1 MKCYYV
7 ELTRMKLGVLT
18 MEPVDEEFRL
28 FSSKRLVKKWLADN
42 GFIYGQRSFFNY
54 PTGARE
60 WFHKD
65 DVGVEYVDVVIT
77 KMKLDD
83 RAESKFKNPEEIHRE
98 WLPKFL
104 KELEEARAE
113 G

>member
-1 MKCYYV
+1 M
-7 ELTRMKLGVLT
+7 
-18 MEPVDEEFRL
+18 
-28 FSSKRLVKKWLADN
+28 
-42 GFIYGQRSFFNY
+42 
-54 PTGARE
+54 
-60 WFHKD
+60 
-65 DVGVEYVDVVIT
+65 DVVIT